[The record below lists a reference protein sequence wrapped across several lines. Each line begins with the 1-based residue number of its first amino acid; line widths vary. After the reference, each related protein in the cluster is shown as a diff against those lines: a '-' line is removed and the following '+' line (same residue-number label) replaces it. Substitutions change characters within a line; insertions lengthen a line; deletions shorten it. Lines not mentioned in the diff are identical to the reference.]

1 MKKER
6 ASAVEAMIANMAL
19 QGKIDAKIS
28 EAKLIEMLE
37 GIIGAQLQKN
47 GNAGK
52 INIQRKKYNF
62 DSDDDDDDD
71 LL

>member
-1 MKKER
+1 
-6 ASAVEAMIANMAL
+6 MIANMAL
-19 QGKIDAKIS
+19 QGKIDTKIS

-37 GIIGAQLQKN
+37 GIVGAQLQKN
-47 GNAGK
+47 GGNAGK

>member
-1 MKKER
+1 MENQ
-6 ASAVEAMIANMAL
+6 I
-19 QGKIDAKIS
+19 IS
-28 EAKLIEMLE
+28 RLEAKLIEMLE
-37 GIIGAQLQKN
+37 GIVGAQLQKN
-47 GNAGK
+47 GGNAGK

>member
-1 MKKER
+1 
-6 ASAVEAMIANMAL
+6 MIANMAL
-19 QGKIDAKIS
+19 QGKIDTKID

-37 GIIGAQLQKN
+37 GIVGAQLQKN
-47 GNAGK
+47 GGNAGK